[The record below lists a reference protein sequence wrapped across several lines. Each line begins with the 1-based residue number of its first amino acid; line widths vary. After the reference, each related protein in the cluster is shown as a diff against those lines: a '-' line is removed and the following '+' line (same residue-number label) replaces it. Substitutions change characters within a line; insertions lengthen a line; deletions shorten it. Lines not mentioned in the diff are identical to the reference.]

1 MSISRRD
8 ALLGATAA
16 AVVTGAITA
25 PLAIK
30 AAGAKTALAGDPVID
45 LAQQLRAASDG
56 WFAAIDAYEDAAG
69 RAGFN
74 ICYDDGLVT
83 VETPDG
89 RATWGASEI
98 RAAVDPGRYSHRL
111 TPEQRDAALAEIKRR
126 KAEAHTVRQELGIE
140 SLYQERE
147 HWKAR
152 FWELQARLLDT
163 PATTVDGVLG
173 KLRGFYNDGEIAEI
187 RAGGDPT
194 DPLEADYAAS
204 VYRDLERLAGGVPS

>member
-1 MSISRRD
+1 MQISRRD

-16 AVVTGAITA
+16 AVVTGATSA
-25 PLAIK
+25 PLAHK
-30 AAGAKTALAGDPVID
+30 AAGVKAALAGDPAVA
-45 LAQQLRAASDG
+45 LSQQLRAANKA
-56 WFAAIDAYEDAAG
+56 WFSAIDAYEEAG
-69 RAGFN
+69 HRVGFN

-140 SLYQERE
+140 SPYQERE

-152 FWELQARLLDT
+152 FWGLHARLLDT
-163 PATTVDGVLG
+163 PAATVDGVVA

-204 VYRDLERLAGGVPS
+204 VYRDLERLAGKAG